1 MTAPLIILGVALTFG
16 LIFGDDIDQAAICIG
31 LAFAYFMSGQEGVE
45 T

>member
-1 MTAPLIILGVALTFG
+1 MTPPLLILGAV
-16 LIFGDDIDQAAICIG
+16 LIFGLCFGDGIDQAAICIG